1 MEKQAAMK
9 REILFRGLRTDGK
22 GWVYGDLV
30 QWKTRGK
37 CAILPQEGD
46 EWTNPFDFEVN
57 PETVGQFTGLHD
69 KNGVRIFEGDSVE
82 ISSLI
87 SVVRYSDNYATF
99 TLNKLETDH
108 IQVYNINSEVITVT
122 GNIHE
127 Q

>member
-1 MEKQAAMK
+1 MK

-22 GWVYGDLV
+22 GWAYGDLV

-37 CAILPQEGD
+37 CAILPQDGD
-46 EWTNPFDFEVN
+46 KWTNPFDFEVK

-69 KNGVRIFEGDSVE
+69 KNGVKIFEGD
-82 ISSLI
+82 
-87 SVVRYSDNYATF
+87 T
-99 TLNKLETDH
+99 
-108 IQVYNINSEVITVT
+108 NSHGGTCVWNGDDASFCWEYPDIDLMSMEGKNTWCDIT

>member
-1 MEKQAAMK
+1 MK

-22 GWVYGDLV
+22 GWAYGDLV

-37 CAILPQEGD
+37 CAILPQDGD
-46 EWTNPFDFEVN
+46 KWTNPFDFEVK
-57 PETVGQFTGLHD
+57 PETVGQYSGLHD
-69 KNGVRIFEGDSVE
+69 KNGVRIFEGDLVE

-87 SVVRYSDNYATF
+87 SVVRYSDKYATF

-108 IQVYNINSEVITVT
+108 IQVYNINPLVITVT

>member
-1 MEKQAAMK
+1 MK

-57 PETVGQFTGLHD
+57 PATVGQFTGVTD
-69 KNGVRIFEGDSVE
+69 CDDRKVFEGD
-82 ISSLI
+82 IIDYNLKGFLLI
-87 SVVRYSDNYATF
+87 VDFIGGCFVLSGPDYPKPMRGTTTQGRVVS
-99 TLNKLETDH
+99 
-108 IQVYNINSEVITVT
+108 
-122 GNIHE
+122 NIHK